1 MSTAVNITEPPALQ
15 DVTEINAETDNLA
28 RRHSSEET
36 LTAEEGDPNEGD
48 TVYSSHEEPIQQIPS
63 SERAP
68 SNITISSTTQWF
80 EITRDY
86 QQIFNFLDA
95 SGIISNITVDAAP
108 EAETVGKDLATH
120 ALLNLRKDYLES
132 GRILITGNFYTNI
145 PLAHELLRRK
155 THSLG
160 IIRRHG
166 KGIFKE
172 IVTTKLS
179 KGQVTCKEDEKGLMI
194 AKWKY
199 KKDVLIL
206 STHHT
211 SKIVNTGKKNKK
223 QEEIFKPQFV
233 VDYNYVNLYDGTTN

>member
-1 MSTAVNITEPPALQ
+1 MIFAES
-15 DVTEINAETDNLA
+15 DDEIF
-28 RRHSSEET
+28 
-36 LTAEEGDPNEGD
+36 
-48 TVYSSHEEPIQQIPS
+48 IPS
-63 SERAP
+63 DEDSTSSVDSESDSELNECIAD
-68 SNITISSTTQWF
+68 ITVSSTTQWF
-80 EITRDY
+80 EITRDH

-95 SGIISNITVDAAP
+95 SGIISNIPVDAVDCFMLFLSDNIVQHVVTNKSQRLAGKT
-108 EAETVGKDLATH
+108 ETGGKVLATH

-160 IIRRHG
+160 IIKRPG
-166 KGIFKE
+166 KGISKE

-194 AKWKY
+194 AKWID

-211 SKIVNTGKKNKK
+211 SEIVNTGKKNKK
-223 QEEIFKPQFV
+223 QEEFFKSQFV
-233 VDYNYVNLYDGTTN
+233 VDYNYVNLYDGSTN